1 MSSAIVML
9 IAVVLV
15 VVALAVAGWLA
26 IHRRRALRNRFGAE
40 YDQVLAHQPSRAAAE
55 QELRGRERKHAQL
68 QLQALTPQAR
78 ARYAAEWVDVQAHFV
93 DSPTAAVYAADT
105 LLTRLVNDIGYPT
118 GSDDERLALLSVDH
132 AGTPGRYRA
141 AHEISLSNARGEAST
156 EQLRQALVHFRAL
169 VAELLGEQPVP
180 PTNDP
185 TAATNPAGDR
195 TVTNSVPAAHAP
207 QSLLRRRS

>member
-1 MSSAIVML
+1 MPTAAILTL
-9 IAVVLV
+9 IVIVLV
-15 VVALAVAGWLA
+15 VVALAVGGWLA
-26 IHRRRALRNRFGAE
+26 IRRRRALQNRFGAE

-93 DSPTAAVYAADT
+93 DSPTAAVYAADA
-105 LLTRLVNDIGYPT
+105 LLTRLVSEIGYPT
-118 GSDDERLALLSVDH
+118 DSDDERLALLSVDH
-132 AGTPGRYRA
+132 AGTLGLYRT

-156 EQLRQALVHFRAL
+156 EQLRQALVQFRAL

-180 PTNDP
+180 QTNDP
-185 TAATNPAGDR
+185 IAATNPVGDR
-195 TVTNSVPAAHAP
+195 TITNSVPATHAP
-207 QSLLRRRS
+207 